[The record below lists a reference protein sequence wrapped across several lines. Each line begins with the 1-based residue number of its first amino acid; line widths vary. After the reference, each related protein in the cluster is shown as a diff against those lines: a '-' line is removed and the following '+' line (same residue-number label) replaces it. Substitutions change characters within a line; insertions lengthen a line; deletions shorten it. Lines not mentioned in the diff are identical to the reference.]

1 MKKGSMFLSLLLL
14 ACLLLPACAERN
26 EPQPPPPAAAAPNPP
41 PAQPA
46 EEPIALEALTLEVV
60 VEAGEADALL
70 PQLEALSSLLGEALL
85 ERGYAPEQVTV
96 TIGTAGGITGDAL
109 RAGGVD
115 AACLPAADYLAAAE
129 GARAVL
135 VTDEAVC
142 AHVAAVGAGR
152 EELDGGF
159 CAALAGALTESGFL
173 ERCYPRRTYIPAT
186 EEALEALRD
195 WAAEEGLHGL

>member
-26 EPQPPPPAAAAPNPP
+26 EPQPPPPSAVAPDPP

-70 PQLEALSSLLGEALL
+70 PQLEELSSLLGEALL

-115 AACLPAADYLAAAE
+115 AACLPAADYLAAE
-129 GARAVL
+129 GARAVQI
-135 VTDEAVC
+135 
-142 AHVAAVGAGR
+142 GR
-152 EELDGGF
+152 AS
-159 CAALAGALTESGFL
+159 CR
-173 ERCYPRRTYIPAT
+173 ERV
-186 EEALEALRD
+186 
-195 WAAEEGLHGL
+195 

>member
-26 EPQPPPPAAAAPNPP
+26 EPQPPPPSAVAPDPP

-46 EEPIALEALTLEVV
+46 EEPIALEALTLEV

-115 AACLPAADYLAAAE
+115 AACLPAADYLAAE

-186 EEALEALRD
+186 EEALEVLRD
-195 WAAEEGLHGL
+195 WAEEEGLHGL

>member
-1 MKKGSMFLSLLLL
+1 MKKRSMFLSLLLL

-26 EPQPPPPAAAAPNPP
+26 EPQPPPPSAVAPDPP

-96 TIGTAGGITGDAL
+96 TIGTAGGITA
-109 RAGGVD
+109 
-115 AACLPAADYLAAAE
+115 PAAWTRPAC
-129 GARAVL
+129 R
-135 VTDEAVC
+135 
-142 AHVAAVGAGR
+142 
-152 EELDGGF
+152 
-159 CAALAGALTESGFL
+159 
-173 ERCYPRRTYIPAT
+173 RRTIWRQRGPGPSWSRTRRSAPT
-186 EEALEALRD
+186 WRR
-195 WAAEEGLHGL
+195 WAQGGRSWTAAFAPPWPGP

>member
-1 MKKGSMFLSLLLL
+1 M
-14 ACLLLPACAERN
+14 
-26 EPQPPPPAAAAPNPP
+26 
-41 PAQPA
+41 
-46 EEPIALEALTLEVV
+46 
-60 VEAGEADALL
+60 EAGEADALL

-115 AACLPAADYLAAAE
+115 
-129 GARAVL
+129 
-135 VTDEAVC
+135 
-142 AHVAAVGAGR
+142 
-152 EELDGGF
+152 
-159 CAALAGALTESGFL
+159 GALTESGFL

>member
-26 EPQPPPPAAAAPNPP
+26 EPQPPPPSAVAPDPP

-96 TIGTAGGITGDAL
+96 TIGTAGGVTGDAL

-115 AACLPAADYLAAAE
+115 AACLPAADYLAAE
-129 GARAVL
+129 GAR
-135 VTDEAVC
+135 AVC

>member
-1 MKKGSMFLSLLLL
+1 MPS
-14 ACLLLPACAERN
+14 
-26 EPQPPPPAAAAPNPP
+26 
-41 PAQPA
+41 
-46 EEPIALEALTLEVV
+46 
-60 VEAGEADALL
+60 
-70 PQLEALSSLLGEALL
+70 
-85 ERGYAPEQVTV
+85 APEAWT
-96 TIGTAGGITGDAL
+96 
-109 RAGGVD
+109 
-115 AACLPAADYLAAAE
+115 LPAADYLAAE